1 MTNVC
6 AKKPKLATSR
16 RKMVRRIIKK
26 AEKEG
31 AIFLIKDSALPK
43 GRRVLDVRELIVA
56 PSIEAR
62 VLTSEMRILVTEEG
76 WLCAAIYYLQL
87 PAYTGAIALLVRLE
101 AP

>member
-6 AKKPKLATSR
+6 DKKPKAAFSH
-16 RKMVRRIIKK
+16 RKILRKIRK

-31 AIFLIKDSALPK
+31 AVFLIKDCALTK
-43 GRRVLDVRELIVA
+43 GRRVLDVRKLIVA

-62 VLTSEMRILVTEEG
+62 VLTSEIRILITEEG
-76 WLCAAIYYLQL
+76 WLCVAIYYLQL